1 MKLNDLFHQIKSPC
15 DKCPYKLG
23 LVQKSGSWFSMGD
36 TRLGQG
42 KDAVKKYFNDNP
54 EIAAQVEA
62 DVRANAYKLMSRQSQ
77 AAAKAAGRAVDVDAE
92 DFEG

>member
-1 MKLNDLFHQIKSPC
+1 
-15 DKCPYKLG
+15 
-23 LVQKSGSWFSMGD
+23 MGD

-42 KDAVKKYFNDNP
+42 KDAVKKYFADNP
-54 EIAAQVEA
+54 EVAEKVEA
-62 DVRANAYKLMSRQSQ
+62 EVRANSYKLMSRQAQ